1 MTGVEAEAAARVLER
16 LLSDPVYRA
25 YFRGNPVGA
34 SREAGLPS
42 VAEEMAMGGGKALD
56 TLEERES
63 RSSLA
68 GVFMAA
74 ALEGAAVVDFSKD
87 VLPHLDEVP
96 AAVGKVLS
104 RVRLPAVSEAEA
116 ATPRVQGVERIAV
129 RGSAAQ
135 PDAAAGEFPAVVPAH
150 AAAAAAG
157 ASGAQDG
164 PGGSRAPETV
174 DLLHNKRVSLDAD
187 GIADVKAGRV

>member
-1 MTGVEAEAAARVLER
+1 MTGVESEAAARVLER

-56 TLEERES
+56 TVEERES

-87 VLPHLDEVP
+87 VLPHLNEVP
-96 AAVGKVLS
+96 EAVGKVLS
-104 RVRLPAVSEAEA
+104 RVQLPAVSEAKA
-116 ATPRVQGVERIAV
+116 ATPRVQGVERIRV
-129 RGSAAQ
+129 AQ
-135 PDAAAGEFPAVVPAH
+135 PDAAVGEFPVVAPAH
-150 AAAAAAG
+150 AAAAAGG
-157 ASGAQDG
+157 ASAAQDG
-164 PGGSRAPETV
+164 AGGSPTP

-187 GIADVKAGRV
+187 GVADL